1 MKKIRLSKIIISI
14 VLITISVLCV
24 IPFFMILFTSFA
36 SEEGIMKYG
45 YSFFPHEPTL
55 DSYKYILSNGTQ
67 LWSAYGL
74 TIFITVVG
82 MVLGVT
88 TMTACA
94 YALSRDDFKL
104 KKALSFFIYF
114 TMLFSGGT
122 VATYI
127 WIARYLK
134 LSNNILVLFLPIM
147 MNAYNIFIL
156 RVSCKSIPFSL
167 IESAKLEGAS
177 EMTIFVKIII
187 PLAKTGIATIAL
199 LTMFT
204 LWNDWYISMMYM
216 DTSDKSTLQY
226 YLVKVLDSITFAK
239 ANASASGGLSQA
251 ANLPDESVRMAICSL
266 AAIPMLF
273 VFSFFQKYFVKGIA
287 VGSVK
292 G

>member
-1 MKKIRLSKIIISI
+1 MKKITFSKAIIAIT
-14 VLITISVLCV
+14 LITISVLCV
-24 IPFFMILFTSFA
+24 LPFFMILFTSFA
-36 SEEGIMKYG
+36 SEEGIMQYG
-45 YSFFPHEPTL
+45 YSFFPKLPTL
-55 DSYKYILSNGTQ
+55 DSYRHILSNGTQ

-74 TIFITVVG
+74 TIFVTVVG
-82 MVLGVT
+82 TILGVMI
-88 TMTACA
+88 MTACA

-104 KKALSFFIYF
+104 KKVLSFFIYF

-147 MNAYNIFIL
+147 MSAYNIFIL

-177 EMTIFVKIII
+177 EGYIFIKIVI

-204 LWNDWYISMMYM
+204 LWNDWYLSMMYM
-216 DTSDKSTLQY
+216 DTSDKCTLQY
-226 YLVKVLDSITFAK
+226 YLVKILDSITFAK

-251 ANLPDESVRMAICSL
+251 ASLPDEGVRMAICSL
-266 AAIPMLF
+266 AALPMLC
-273 VFSFFQKYFVKGIA
+273 VFPFFQKYFVKGIA

>member
-1 MKKIRLSKIIISI
+1 MKKTTLSKIIIPV
-14 VLITISVLCV
+14 VLVALSVLCV
-24 IPFFMILFTSFA
+24 IPFLMIFFTSFA
-36 SEEGIMKYG
+36 SEEGMMQYG
-45 YSFFPHEPTL
+45 YSFFPHMPTL
-55 DSYKYILSNGTQ
+55 ASYKHILANGNQ

-74 TIFITVVG
+74 TIFVTAVG
-82 MVLGVT
+82 TVLGMILMT
-88 TMTACA
+88 TCA

-104 KKALSFFIYF
+104 KRFLSFFIYF

-122 VATYI
+122 VASYI
-127 WIARYLK
+127 WMARYLK

-147 MNAYNIFIL
+147 MSAYNTFIL

-167 IESAKLEGAS
+167 VESAKLEGAG
-177 EMTIFVKIII
+177 EGYIFVRIIV
-187 PLAKTGIATIAL
+187 PLAKTGIATISL

-204 LWNDWYISMMYM
+204 LWNDWYNSMMYM

-226 YLVKVLDSITFAK
+226 YLVKVLDSVTFAK

-251 ANLPDESVRMAICSL
+251 TSLPDEGVRMAICAL
-266 AAIPMLF
+266 AAIPMLC
-273 VFSFFQKYFVKGIA
+273 VFPFFQKYFVKGIT

>member
-1 MKKIRLSKIIISI
+1 MKKTSLSKIIVSV
-14 VLITISVLCV
+14 VLVTISVLCV
-24 IPFFMILFTSFA
+24 LPFFMIFFTSFA
-36 SEEGIMKYG
+36 SEEGLMRYG
-45 YSFFPHEPTL
+45 YSFFPKMPTL
-55 DSYKYILSNGTQ
+55 DSYRHILSNGTQ

-74 TIFITVVG
+74 TILVT
-82 MVLGVT
+82 VLGTFFGVSV
-88 TMTACA
+88 MTACA

-147 MNAYNIFIL
+147 MSAYNIFIL

-177 EMTIFVKIII
+177 EFYIFIKIVI

-204 LWNDWYISMMYM
+204 IWNDWYMSMMYM

-251 ANLPDESVRMAICSL
+251 ANLPDEGVRMAICSL
-266 AAIPMLF
+266 AAIPMLC
-273 VFSFFQKYFVKGIA
+273 VFPFFQKYFVKGIA

>member
-1 MKKIRLSKIIISI
+1 MKKITISKIIIPI
-14 VLITISVLCV
+14 VLVSLSVLCV
-24 IPFFMILFTSFA
+24 LPFLMILFTSFA
-36 SEEGIMKYG
+36 SEEGLMKYG
-45 YSFFPHEPTL
+45 YSFFPHMPTL
-55 DSYKYILSNGTQ
+55 ASYKYIMNNGTQ
-67 LWSAYGL
+67 LWSAYLL
-74 TIFITVVG
+74 TIFVTILGTI
-82 MVLGVT
+82 LGVLIMT
-88 TMTACA
+88 TCA

-104 KKALSFFIYF
+104 KKVLSFFIYF

-122 VATYI
+122 VASYI
-127 WIARYLK
+127 WIARYLR

-177 EMTIFVKIII
+177 EWYIFVRIVA

-204 LWNDWYISMMYM
+204 LWNDWYNSMMYM
-216 DTSDKSTLQY
+216 DTSDKCTLQY
-226 YLVKVLDSITFAK
+226 YLVKILDSVTFAK

-251 ANLPDESVRMAICSL
+251 AELPDEGVRMAICSI
-266 AAIPMLF
+266 AALPMLC
-273 VFSFFQKYFVKGIA
+273 VFPFFQKYFVKGIA

>member
-1 MKKIRLSKIIISI
+1 MKKITVSKILIPI
-14 VLITISVLCV
+14 VLVTLSVLC
-24 IPFFMILFTSFA
+24 ILPFLMIVFTSFA
-36 SEEGIMKYG
+36 SEEGLMKYG
-45 YSFFPHEPTL
+45 YSFFPHLPTL
-55 DSYKYILSNGTQ
+55 DSYKFIMSNGSQ
-67 LWSAYGL
+67 LWSAYLL
-74 TIFITVVG
+74 TIFVTIVGTVLGITV
-82 MVLGVT
+82 MT
-88 TMTACA
+88 TCA

-104 KKALSFFIYF
+104 KKVLSFFIYF

-122 VATYI
+122 VASYI
-127 WIARYLK
+127 WIARYLR
-134 LSNNILVLFLPIM
+134 LSNNVLVLFLPIM

-167 IESAKLEGAS
+167 IESAKLEGAG
-177 EMTIFVKIII
+177 ELYIFIRIVV

-216 DTSDKSTLQY
+216 DTSDKCTLQY
-226 YLVKVLDSITFAK
+226 YLVKILDSVTFAK

-251 ANLPDESVRMAICSL
+251 AELPDESVRMAICSV
-266 AAIPMLF
+266 AAIPMLC
-273 VFSFFQKYFVKGIA
+273 VFPFFQKYFVKGIA